1 MAKPINVGLI
11 DQPELDEMGRIMQA
25 PQSVNDKHSPNYD
38 NDVAPNWLRGMGKG
52 QAEGKPNFDKHKS
65 GGK

>member
-1 MAKPINVGLI
+1 MAKPITVGLI

-25 PQSVNDKHSPNYD
+25 PQSVNDKHGPKYD
-38 NDVAPNWLRGMGKG
+38 NDVASNWLRGMGKG
-52 QAEGKPNFDKHKS
+52 EAEGKPSFDKHKS